1 MTTFGPE
8 SRRSPD
14 RDTEAMTEIK
24 SVSAV
29 RLAGRA
35 LYVIAWPA
43 FLFILAGD
51 VRWVEGWLFTAWL
64 IGLYATI
71 TTWMYFKDPALLA
84 ERQRRVSKESTRTER
99 QDRLLVLLLF
109 LGFVS
114 WIVLMPLD
122 ARRFAWTPAF
132 ALQLQMLGGAL
143 LLLSAF
149 FLFRAFHDNTFLSA
163 LTRVQSER
171 KQRVV
176 STGVYAFV
184 RHPMYLGMLLMF
196 TGTPFLLGSRFGLV
210 IAALIVLVLAVRI
223 TREERLLD
231 DELDGYREYRRRV
244 RYRLVPF
251 IW

>member
-1 MTTFGPE
+1 LE
-8 SRRSPD
+8 LRRSPD
-14 RDTEAMTEIK
+14 RDTEAMTEIT
-24 SVSAV
+24 SVSAA

-35 LYVIAWPA
+35 LYVMAWPA
-43 FLFILAGD
+43 FMFTLAGD
-51 VRWVEGWLFTAWL
+51 ARWVEGWLFTGWL
-64 IGLYATI
+64 ISLYATV
-71 TTWMYFKDPALLA
+71 TAWMYFKDPALLA
-84 ERQRRVSKESTRTER
+84 ERQRRVSTESPPSER

-109 LGFVS
+109 LGFVA

-122 ARRFAWTPAF
+122 AKRFAWTPTF
-132 ALQLQMLGGAL
+132 ALKLKILGGAL

-196 TGTPFLLGSRFGLV
+196 TGTPFLLGSRLGLV
-210 IAALIVLVLAVRI
+210 IAAGIVLVLAVRI

-231 DELDGYREYRRRV
+231 DELDGYREYRRHV
-244 RYRLVPF
+244 RFRLVPF